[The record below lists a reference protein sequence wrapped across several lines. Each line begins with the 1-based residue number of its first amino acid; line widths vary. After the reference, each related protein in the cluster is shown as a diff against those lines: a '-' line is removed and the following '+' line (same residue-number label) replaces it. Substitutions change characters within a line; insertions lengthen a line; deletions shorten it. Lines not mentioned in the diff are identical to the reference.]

1 MTMTD
6 TLVPFAEAVRRY
18 EPLIGLETHV
28 ELGTRTKMFCG
39 CTTTFGAEPNSQV
52 CPVCLG
58 LPGSLPVVNRIAIE
72 YTIRIGLAL
81 NCSIATWCRFARKN
95 YFYPD
100 MPKNFQISQYDEPLC
115 TDGYLDVAVE
125 DKTVRVGIERV
136 HLEEDTGKSL
146 HVGGATGRIHG
157 AEYSLVDYNRAG
169 IPLVEIVTKPI
180 EGTDADA
187 PVAARAYVT
196 ELRDLL
202 RSLAVSDVRMEEG
215 SLRCDVNTSLAP
227 RGSGRWGTRTETK
240 NVNSLRSVERAVRFE
255 IERQAAVLD
264 AGGRVIQE
272 TRHFH
277 EDTGTTTPGRSKEE
291 AQDYRYFPEPD
302 LVPVAPP
309 VDWVEQIRAALP
321 ETPSARRARLQA
333 EWNLSETDMTALTN
347 AGALD
352 LVAETVAAGASPADA
367 RKWWLGELARRANE
381 AGTEPANLAIT
392 PADVARVAELV
403 ATGALNDHLARDVID
418 GVLAG
423 EGSPDEVVA
432 TRGLAVV
439 SDEGAL
445 TAAIDEAIAANPD
458 VVAKIRDGKTKAAG
472 FLVGAVM
479 KATSGKADA
488 ARVLELILERL
499 SELAQIPICR
509 ANTREPTNPAG
520 PNGAR
525 RRGRA
530 TAGAGAGATGR
541 TRHFGPN
548 EEGWGPRRRLSAPS
562 GRRPGPR
569 SLPA

>member
-1 MTMTD
+1 MTTNTA
-6 TLVPFAEAVRRY
+6 TLVPFAAAIERY
-18 EPLIGLETHV
+18 EPVIGLETHV

-58 LPGSLPVVNRIAIE
+58 LPGSLPVVNRMAIE
-72 YTIRIGLAL
+72 YAIRIGLAL

-115 TDGYLDVAVE
+115 TDGWLDV
-125 DKTVRVGIERV
+125 DIDGRTVRVGIERV

-180 EGTDADA
+180 EGTGADA
-187 PVAARAYVT
+187 PVAARTYVT
-196 ELRDLL
+196 QLRDLL
-202 RSLAVSDVRMEEG
+202 RSLGVSDVRMEEG

-227 RGSGRWGTRTETK
+227 RGSGQWGTRTETK
-240 NVNSLRSVERAVRFE
+240 NVNSLRSVERAVYFE

-264 AGGRVIQE
+264 SGGRVIQE

-309 VDWVEQIRAALP
+309 AEWVAQIRAALP
-321 ETPSARRARLQA
+321 EAPSARRARLRA
-333 EWNLSETDMTALTN
+333 EWDLSEADMTALDN

-352 LVAETVAAGASPADA
+352 LVAETVAAGAPPADA
-367 RKWWLGELARRANE
+367 RKWWLSELARRANQ
-381 AGTEPANLAIT
+381 AGTKLSELAIT
-392 PADVARVAELV
+392 PAQVARVAALV
-403 ATGALNDHLARDVID
+403 SAGTLNDKLARDVID
-418 GVLAG
+418 GVLDG
-423 EGSPDEVVA
+423 EGGPDEVVA
-432 TRGLAVV
+432 ARGLAVV

-445 TAAIDEAIAANPD
+445 IAAVDAAIAANPD
-458 VVAKIRDGKTKAAG
+458 VAAKIRDGKLPAAG
-472 FLVGAVM
+472 VLVGAVM
-479 KATSGKADA
+479 KATRGQADA
-488 ARVLELILERL
+488 ARVRALILERL
-499 SELAQIPICR
+499 A
-509 ANTREPTNPAG
+509 
-520 PNGAR
+520 
-525 RRGRA
+525 
-530 TAGAGAGATGR
+530 
-541 TRHFGPN
+541 
-548 EEGWGPRRRLSAPS
+548 
-562 GRRPGPR
+562 
-569 SLPA
+569 